1 MRARPLSAIG
11 RIADSNRTSPQAR
24 KLLNGDMRELQHL
37 ILHGLVS
44 AFVRAMPYTLLGPA
58 LETTEK
64 LRPNCPAVP
73 ERSRCPLRVKSRH
86 WDYSG
91 RNGSVA
97 PPSICNSKNKREGC
111 FHGKLAGSR
120 S

>member
-73 ERSRCPLRVKSRH
+73 ERSRCPLWVKSRH
-86 WDYSG
+86 W
-91 RNGSVA
+91 GSSERC
-97 PPSICNSKNKREGC
+97 PLYPQKRTFVGAT
-111 FHGKLAGSR
+111 GTSAK
-120 S
+120 

>member
-44 AFVRAMPYTLLGPA
+44 AFVRAKRYTLLS
-58 LETTEK
+58 LLKQLSLIK
-64 LRPNCPAVP
+64 LDKRAAEAVP
-73 ERSRCPLRVKSRH
+73 ILGTPVEP
-86 WDYSG
+86 
-91 RNGSVA
+91 
-97 PPSICNSKNKREGC
+97 I
-111 FHGKLAGSR
+111 
-120 S
+120 